1 MNSQRPRLRK
11 NKMKVL
17 LGTKEKMTQIFA
29 EDGRVFPVTEI
40 KAGPVVVTQVKT
52 SDKDG
57 YDGVQVGYGE
67 RAAKNINKAQLS
79 KFKDMGNF
87 RYLKEFKLPI
97 TEEIKEGE
105 SVDVDSFELGD
116 EVRISSFSKGKG
128 FQGVVKRHNFK
139 GGPRTHGQKHS
150 EREPGSIGS
159 TGPQRVFKG
168 TRMAGR
174 MGNDRVTLKDVEII
188 KIDKENNRIFVKGSI
203 PGRRGTLIEI
213 QG

>member
-1 MNSQRPRLRK
+1 
-11 NKMKVL
+11 MKVL